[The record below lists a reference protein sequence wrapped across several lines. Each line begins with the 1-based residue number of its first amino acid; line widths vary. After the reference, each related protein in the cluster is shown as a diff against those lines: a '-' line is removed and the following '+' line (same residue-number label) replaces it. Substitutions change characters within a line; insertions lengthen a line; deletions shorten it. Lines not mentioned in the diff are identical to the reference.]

1 MSDNTSPRNSKND
14 ENGSPLF
21 SRQSVDLTD
30 FKPWILRTENIVASL
45 FSAAWLGLAADFL
58 AQTGWWDARYD
69 MTPPEYVGFLAGL
82 LMPLALIWF
91 VVIYFAGH
99 KRYDD
104 EAVRLRNYLR
114 QFIQPSPKDKL
125 YVKSLLTQISDET
138 QALNNAC
145 KSAQDNVRRIV
156 DGLGETLS
164 EMRGLSEKFDDSLL
178 SASALVDEKIAAF
191 AKEAEKTAS
200 QVRENAS
207 LIANALDSL
216 ETAGD
221 KAREKA
227 DGIHA
232 FLADALTLLNDAHAQ
247 IGERTRAVA
256 DEVREQTRLLTH
268 AGETAQELMS
278 AQTERLVQTASAQN
292 ASLAQT
298 AQSVRELMTEQAA
311 LIKTDFTR
319 QSEEL
324 TQMQERLQDNVAS
337 LTLLVDEQTDKLAQ
351 ATQNAM
357 DGAARIGRDLT
368 KATDNLCAVFDEQ
381 ADRFDERDAQL
392 NDTASKVLENF
403 QKQNALL
410 DEETKTV
417 LSRFKVIESSLENYV
432 GEISGVSDD
441 AHEKIGAAAQML
453 NEKAAELSS
462 LSARSQQTL
471 TEWTDSLTAK
481 GDVLEARAKSLAE
494 RSAVMADVMTDAAD
508 KMSGV
513 LDGAAQKVKSYVDEV
528 SGAADVFASHLDDC
542 GEKTKDLTTGL
553 NQKMS
558 ELSDLS
564 AALKSQSGVT
574 EASLNRQQ
582 KYLDAAAAN
591 VEQTKDALKQ
601 QAQTLFDLADALDG
615 KTRQSIENLA
625 ERLSQTVEQVG
636 DVLDKIGQADV
647 TLARQTDG
655 LNGAAGKIGAVGDGL
670 NEMLQRRAADFN
682 ETQNLLKERSDAL
695 AAEAERRTAL
705 IAHGTEKLCAQLQ
718 KSLDEMQARFD
729 ALCDNAHGFID
740 GADAATVTMNDK
752 AAYLGELL
760 VRQQNRLTETSDKL
774 SAQAA
779 DVSEL
784 LRRQSEQAEA
794 DLERLAPRVR
804 LLQEGLD
811 VQTKELSAATETAL
825 GKLES
830 VGKNLT
836 KQADE
841 LTGMSDSLKERLTG
855 VSDLLAE
862 KTALFDTSL
871 KASAAG
877 AVEAAEQME
886 RCHNEF
892 KETAEQLKTQVD
904 SLDERI
910 TAQTDALQKHAAKST
925 QQAIMVRDAMQRQIT
940 ELTDVANVV
949 SAQSRLGESA
959 LTQQTRYLREAAE
972 EVMTHIRNIN
982 EAVRQNTNDLLG
994 ASSRIGFELD
1004 AMGENLRQRNE
1015 EAASA
1020 ASDSLERSTKAA
1032 AFLQEKAA
1040 ILAEVAQTVVSSM
1053 QKTGQV
1059 FAEQTAQMQAAGS
1072 MARDE
1077 LTATGDSFLVQSYQ
1091 LNRISED
1098 AQKAVKGLSV
1108 SLRERA
1114 ADFTKMAESSAQS
1127 VRLLKDAVSQ
1137 IETEFEEMSNK
1148 GVIQIDLAGQRLR
1161 SMIGEIASNSER
1173 IALEVRKSG
1182 EQFVEQ
1188 SDVLSQAAD
1197 TAVGRLDD
1205 LLGVMKENAATILD
1219 TGDKISAQSLK
1230 LGGAFGRQVQALLDA
1245 SKGAQDYIE
1254 DLEKRKQDASVTHFM
1269 KDATF
1274 ITEHLQSFGVDIAR
1288 LFDPNVEADLWKR
1301 YYNGDRSAFVRY
1313 LSRSLDKQQIRKL
1326 SELFAKNAEFRDY
1339 VSKYTAEFDTLLRKA
1354 RETERGDVLSDV
1366 LLSSD
1371 AGRLYML
1378 LGNVFS
1384 N

>member
-1 MSDNTSPRNSKND
+1 MADNTLPRNNKND

-21 SRQSVDLTD
+21 SRQSVGLNDL
-30 FKPWILRTENIVASL
+30 KPWILRTENIVALL
-45 FSAAWLGLAADFL
+45 FNVLWIGFAADFL

-82 LMPLALIWF
+82 LMPLMLIWF
-91 VVIYFAGH
+91 IVIYFAGH

-104 EAVRLRNYLR
+104 EAERLRDCLR
-114 QFIQPSPKDKL
+114 RFIQPSPKDKL

-145 KSAQDNVRRIV
+145 KNAQDNVRRIV
-156 DGLGETLS
+156 DGLGGTLN
-164 EMRGLSEKFDDSLL
+164 ELRGLSEKLDDSVLG
-178 SASALVDEKIAAF
+178 AAALVDEKTAAF
-191 AKEAEKTAS
+191 SKQADETAAHM
-200 QVRENAS
+200 RENAA
-207 LIANALDSL
+207 LIANAANALDQ
-216 ETAGD
+216 AGD
-221 KAREKA
+221 KAHEKA
-227 DGIHA
+227 DEVGA
-232 FLADALTLLNDAHAQ
+232 FLAQMLTAVNDAHAQ
-247 IGERTRAVA
+247 IGDRTRAVA
-256 DEVREQTRLLTH
+256 DEVREQTRLLAH
-268 AGETAQELMS
+268 AGETARDLMS
-278 AQTERLVQTASAQN
+278 AQTAHLLQTASDQN
-292 ASLAQT
+292 AALAQT
-298 AQSVRELMTEQAA
+298 AQSVRELMTSQAD
-311 LIKTDFTR
+311 LIKADFT
-319 QSEEL
+319 QQAEDL
-324 TQMQERLQDNVAS
+324 TKMRERLQDNVAS
-337 LTLLVDEQTDKLAQ
+337 LTLLVEEQTDKLAQ

-381 ADRFDERDAQL
+381 ADRFDDRDARL
-392 NDTASKVLENF
+392 NDTATKVLENF

-410 DEETKTV
+410 DEETTTV

-432 GEISGVSDD
+432 GEISNVSDG
-441 AHEKIGAAAQML
+441 AFEKIGSVARML
-453 NEKAAELSS
+453 NEKAESLTAQSS
-462 LSARSQQTL
+462 RSQQAL
-471 TEWTDSLTAK
+471 ADLTDSLTER

-542 GEKTKDLTTGL
+542 GEKTKELTSGL
-553 NQKMS
+553 NRKMS

-582 KYLDAAAAN
+582 KYLDSSVAA
-591 VEQTKDALKQ
+591 VEETKDALKQ
-601 QAQTLFDLADALDG
+601 QAQTLFDLADALEG

-625 ERLSQTVEQVG
+625 ERLSQTVGQVNE
-636 DVLDKIGQADV
+636 VVDKINEADV
-647 TLARQTDG
+647 TLARQADG
-655 LNGAAGKIGAVGDGL
+655 LNGAAGKIAAVGDGL
-670 NEMLQRRAADFN
+670 NDMLQRRAADFD
-682 ETQNLLKERSDAL
+682 ETQASLKERSDAL

-705 IAHGTEKLCAQLQ
+705 IAHQTEKMCAQLQ
-718 KSLDEMQARFD
+718 KSVDEMQARFD
-729 ALCDNAHGFID
+729 ALNEGAGGFMDN
-740 GADAATVTMNDK
+740 ADAASTAMNDK
-752 AAYLGELL
+752 AAYLNELL
-760 VRQQNRLTETSDKL
+760 TRQQTRLTETSDKL

-779 DVSEL
+779 EVSEL

-794 DLERLAPRVR
+794 DLERLTPRVR

-836 KQADE
+836 KQADALAE
-841 LTGMSDSLKERLTG
+841 MSDSMKERLSG
-855 VSDLLAE
+855 VSDLLSE
-862 KTALFDTSL
+862 KTALFDSSL
-871 KASAAG
+871 KAGAAG

-886 RCHNEF
+886 RCQAEF
-892 KETAEQLKTQVD
+892 KEAAEQLKTQVD

-925 QQAIMVRDAMQRQIT
+925 QQAVMVRDAMQRQIT

-1020 ASDSLERSTKAA
+1020 AADSLDRSTKAA

-1254 DLEKRKQDASVTHFM
+1254 DLEKRKQDASVTNFM

-1354 RETERGDVLSDV
+1354 KETERGDVLSDV

-1378 LGNVFS
+1378 LSNVFS